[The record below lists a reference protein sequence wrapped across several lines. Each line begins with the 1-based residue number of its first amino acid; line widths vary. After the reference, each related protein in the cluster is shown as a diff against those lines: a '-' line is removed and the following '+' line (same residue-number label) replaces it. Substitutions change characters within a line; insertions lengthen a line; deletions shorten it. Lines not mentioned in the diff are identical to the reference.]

1 MVSQPLY
8 PIGIVAELL
17 CVHPETLRV
26 WDREGLVKP
35 QRWRTSRCYS
45 DADLQRLLFVKH
57 LLDDEGL
64 NLAGVRA
71 YLKLYRCWSTDDCGP
86 CHKTTT
92 NNGKPCWKRANA
104 YCGLM
109 DEESSACR
117 ACAQRSTNT
126 GGPSL
131 PLPDKP
137 WRAIAS

>member
-1 MVSQPLY
+1 MTGQPLY

-17 CVHPETLRV
+17 DVHPATLRV

-45 DADLQRLLFVKH
+45 DTDLQRLLFVKH
-57 LLDDEGL
+57 LLDDEGF
-64 NLAGVRA
+64 NLSGVRA
-71 YLKLYRCWSTDDCGP
+71 YLKLYSCWLTDDCTP

-92 NNGKPCWKRANA
+92 NNGKPCWKRVNA

-109 DEESSACR
+109 DEHSSACKDCAERSIDSR
-117 ACAQRSTNT
+117 AT
-126 GGPSL
+126 SL
-131 PLPDKP
+131 PLREKP